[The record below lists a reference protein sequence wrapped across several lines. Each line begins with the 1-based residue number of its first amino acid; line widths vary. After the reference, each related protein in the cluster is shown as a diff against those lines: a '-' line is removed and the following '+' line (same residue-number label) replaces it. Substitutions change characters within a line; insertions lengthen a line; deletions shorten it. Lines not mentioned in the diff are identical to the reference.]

1 MATRTQSGPGSGDP
15 GSADRGGAGYPGQWL
30 GYPQQGPGSIGG
42 FGRRLGALGVDW
54 ALSLLIASGLWG
66 FRFAGGGTGGLDA
79 FKPLVVFLVMNV
91 VLVAT
96 AGSTIGHKLLGMQ
109 VQRIDGGYAGP
120 LPALIR
126 SVLLCLAIPPLIWD
140 GDERG
145 LHDRAA
151 DTVLRRTR

>member
-1 MATRTQSGPGSGDP
+1 MATRAQSGAGAGDP
-15 GSADRGGAGYPGQWL
+15 REATDTGYPGQRL
-30 GYPQQGPGSIGG
+30 GYPEGGAGSIGG
-42 FGRRLGALGVDW
+42 FGARLGALLIDW

-66 FRFAGGGTGGLDA
+66 FRLGGTGGADS

-96 AGSTIGHKLLGMQ
+96 AGSTIGHKLLGLQ
-109 VQRIDGGYAGP
+109 VQRTDGRYAGP

-126 SVLLCLAIPPLIWD
+126 SVLLCLALPPLIWD

-151 DTVLRRTR
+151 GTVLRRTR